1 MDSILSKGTTLI
13 NSFEDD
19 YFKDEVSILCKKL
32 CEKNSWTA
40 DAHEIKINLL
50 NALKKQKYY
59 FFEADPHRYGLS
71 QIGQSC
77 LVNVPLKQRGHLKK
91 FRGCQIRLLC
101 IGTGRYKR
109 EYAAKKINFGVG

>member
-1 MDSILSKGTTLI
+1 LNRILFEGTTLV
-13 NSFEDD
+13 NSVEEDHLR
-19 YFKDEVSILCKKL
+19 DEVGIFCKKL
-32 CEKNSWTA
+32 REKNSWTA
-40 DAHEIKINLL
+40 DAHEIKNNLL
-50 NALKKQKYY
+50 SALKKQKYS
-59 FFEADPHRYGLS
+59 FFTADPHRYGLS
-71 QIGQSC
+71 QIGESC

>member
-1 MDSILSKGTTLI
+1 MNNILFEGTTLVD
-13 NSFEDD
+13 SREEDHLED
-19 YFKDEVSILCKKL
+19 AVGIFCKKL
-32 CEKNSWTA
+32 CEKDSWTA
-40 DAHEIKINLL
+40 DAHKIKNNLL
-50 NALKKQKYY
+50 GALKKHKYF
-59 FFEADPHRYGLS
+59 FFEADPYRYGLS

>member
-1 MDSILSKGTTLI
+1 MNRILFEGTTLV
-13 NSFEDD
+13 NSVEEDHLR
-19 YFKDEVSILCKKL
+19 DEVGIFCKKL
-32 CEKNSWTA
+32 REKNSWTA
-40 DAHEIKINLL
+40 DAHEIKNNLL
-50 NALKKQKYY
+50 SALKKQKYS
-59 FFEADPHRYGLS
+59 FFTADPHRYGLS
-71 QIGQSC
+71 QIGESC